1 MKRRVII
8 VDGPLALGMRRF
20 WAAKANE
27 VGSDILTLPLLAA
40 RLAGGFRR
48 AADREMLSAAVAAA
62 LRGDGYLQIDK
73 VKDLPGMVRAATQTL
88 ERAWDSDLDLTA
100 LASTSERLADLAL
113 LEHRASEALP
123 YGAMLPRPLRNA
135 AVERV
140 RFAAALFGSISL
152 EGLVD
157 VAPVWRPLLV
167 ALSAHLE
174 VSWSAPAKLGQ
185 DWSPGQ
191 VSVATAESPK
201 VIRGELS
208 ADPRAEV
215 VEALRWARQ
224 LLSRGVSASDIAIT
238 AASTQTWD
246 EHMLVLAGHAELPI
260 HFSHGLPALGSWE
273 EQSCAALADVLGNGI
288 SQERLRRLLA
298 HSSSTKAA
306 AVPADWAAGLPRK
319 AGLFNV
325 DQWRRALCYARDH
338 RSDPGAAERTLLP
351 LLDALAPGLANAEQA
366 GKAFLG
372 GASLGLWR
380 DALRNAPAAAV
391 ALSLDSLR
399 IRDSRHPANSVVWCP
414 ASHLIGTP
422 RRWMRLLGVAGRSW
436 PRSDAEDP
444 ILPDHVLP
452 RRRLVPIST
461 AERDR
466 LYFELLVSRPA
477 EEIVLSRSRRSTE
490 GALQSA
496 SALWPATL
504 PVRICTR
511 SRIPEHAFSE
521 TDRLLA
527 RAVEAGRSERIK
539 AASSCWRDWNREDAT
554 AHDGTVRPG
563 HPAVRRAVTR
573 LHSATSLKLMVRDP
587 LGFLWKYA
595 LDMRPVALSEVPLAL
610 DHLAFGE
617 LVHELLARTINALE
631 PAPGFVRASS
641 DEIELAL
648 AAAVNHVF
656 RQWPLERP
664 VPPAL
669 LWNHSLEEAA
679 RRSLRGLTID
689 TSFKKDTASWS
700 EVSFGLPSA
709 DEGTQSPWPSG
720 GEIFVGSSKL
730 KLTGRIDR
738 VDIAAG
744 GRGVRISDY
753 KTGATPR
760 RPDKVVLDRGKELQR
775 VLYAIA
781 VKQLVPDTSQIV
793 SRLIYLDGAS
803 PPLALSRDALEAA
816 ADDVARF
823 LDKACEL
830 LERGHAC
837 PGPAAREPY
846 NDMRLALPAELDAYL
861 ARKAKAFGILARDLD
876 QLWSTP

>member
-1 MKRRVII
+1 MKRRVMI

-27 VGSDILTLPLLAA
+27 VGTDILTLPLLAA
-40 RLAGGFRR
+40 RLAGGFSR
-48 AADREMLSAAVAAA
+48 AADREVLSTVVAAA
-62 LRGDGYLQIDK
+62 LRADGYSQIDK
-73 VKDLPGMVRAATQTL
+73 VKNLPGMVRAAMQTL
-88 ERAWDSDLDLTA
+88 NHAWGADLDLTA
-100 LASTSERLADLAL
+100 LAPISGRLADLAL
-113 LEHRASEALP
+113 LEQRVSEALP
-123 YGAMLPRPLRNA
+123 YGAMLPRPLRDA

-140 RFAAALFGSISL
+140 RFASTLFGSISL

-157 VAPVWRPLLV
+157 VEPVWRPLLV

-174 VSWSAPAKLGQ
+174 VSWSAPAKLGR
-185 DWSPGQ
+185 DWFPGQ
-191 VSVATAESPK
+191 VSVPTTESPK
-201 VIRGELS
+201 VIRGELI

-224 LLSRGVSASDIAIT
+224 LLSSGVSASDIAIT
-238 AASTQTWD
+238 AASTPTWD
-246 EHMLVLAGHAELPI
+246 EHMQVLAGHAELPI

-273 EQSCAALADVLGNGI
+273 GQSCAALADVLGNGI
-288 SQERLRRLLA
+288 SQERVRRLLA
-298 HSSSTKAA
+298 HSSSTEAA

-319 AGLFNV
+319 AGLLNV
-325 DQWRRALCYARDH
+325 DQWRRALSYARDH
-338 RSDPGAAERTLLP
+338 RSNPDAAERTLPP
-351 LLDALAPGLANAEQA
+351 LLEALAPGLANADQA

-380 DALRNAPAAAV
+380 DALRNAPPAAV

-399 IRDSRHPANSVVWCP
+399 IRDSRHPGNSVVWCP

-436 PRSDAEDP
+436 PRSNAEDP
-444 ILPDHVLP
+444 LLPDHILP
-452 RRRLVPIST
+452 RRLLVPSST

-466 LYFELLVSRPA
+466 SCFKLLVSSPA

-490 GALQSA
+490 GGLQSA
-496 SALWPATL
+496 SALWPTAL
-504 PVRICTR
+504 PTRICTR

-527 RAVEAGRSERIK
+527 RAAEAGKSDRIK

-554 AHDGTVRPG
+554 AHDGTVRAG

-573 LHSATSLKLMVRDP
+573 IHSATSLELMVRDP

-617 LVHELLARTINALE
+617 LIHELLARTISALE
-631 PAPGFVRASS
+631 PAPGFTRASH
-641 DEIELAL
+641 DEIEFAL
-648 AAAVNHVF
+648 AAAVDHVF
-656 RQWPLERP
+656 RHWPLERL
-664 VPPAL
+664 VPPTL
-669 LWNHSLEEAA
+669 LWNHSLDEAA

-689 TSFKKDTASWS
+689 TSFETDTTSWS
-700 EVSFGLPSA
+700 EVSFGLTSA
-709 DEGTQSPWPSG
+709 RDEKQSPWPSE
-720 GEIFVGSSKL
+720 GEIFVGSSRL

-760 RPDKVVLDRGKELQR
+760 RPDKIVLDRGKELQR

-781 VKQLVPDTSQIV
+781 IKQLVPDTSQIIT
-793 SRLIYLDGAS
+793 RLIYLDGES
-803 PPLALSRDALEAA
+803 PPFSLSRDALEAA
-816 ADDVARF
+816 ADDVTRF

-837 PGPAAREPY
+837 PGPAARESY

-861 ARKAKAFGILARDLD
+861 ARKAKAFGNLARDLD
-876 QLWSTP
+876 ALWSTP